1 MYLHAVLGDML
12 QNAEEVFIVAGI
24 GFAEELILGGLKPAR
39 RYFQISH
46 NVSVTLIRTTAAA
59 KKMSSNENLSNRRKF
74 QVSFL
79 LHLTPV
85 CSSDRGFFFWNMEP
99 FSGAASSLLTLKRKK
114 VSNSVPRVL
123 CLFSTVQWGI
133 ISTRT
138 NHLCRS
144 VVAQWAPSK
153 SIRTRKARTRCC
165 AALKQHQRPDC
176 NEAGTNQAKPLPA
189 SIDQHN
195 WNWHVDI
202 SMYNQLDMTLL

>member
-24 GFAEELILGGLKPAR
+24 GFAEELIPGGLK

-46 NVSVTLIRTTAAA
+46 NISVTLIRTTAAA

-144 VVAQWAPSK
+144 VVAQ
-153 SIRTRKARTRCC
+153 
-165 AALKQHQRPDC
+165 
-176 NEAGTNQAKPLPA
+176 
-189 SIDQHN
+189 
-195 WNWHVDI
+195 
-202 SMYNQLDMTLL
+202 